1 MDPDLY
7 LYPIVAQW
15 YERIGTKVKYLEMPM
30 KRSLVEAN
38 RGRVDAELSGG
49 LTVAKTHK
57 NLRKVPTS
65 LTTVDLSMFSLKKM
79 DISPKDVLN
88 YRVAAPIGYEFL
100 DYSISGFKEKVNFV
114 SKPIQLAG
122 MLAEGRVDIV
132 VSENST
138 MLKLLLEYKKLPKV
152 KPLNKVYILPKPI
165 SQVEL
170 YHWVHKSNESMIP
183 LLDQELVKMK
193 KDRVIERAKER
204 YTNRLL
210 ELVNQ

>member
-1 MDPDLY
+1 MQGSQNLGIDFLLNSPENAGREGGIR
-7 LYPIVAQW
+7 PIITSTVL
-15 YERIGTKVKYLEMPM
+15 IL
-30 KRSLVEAN
+30 LVC
-38 RGRVDAELSGG
+38 L
-49 LTVAKTHK
+49 
-57 NLRKVPTS
+57 
-65 LTTVDLSMFSLKKM
+65 
-79 DISPKDVLN
+79 
-88 YRVAAPIGYEFL
+88 
-100 DYSISGFKEKVNFV
+100 KEKVNFV